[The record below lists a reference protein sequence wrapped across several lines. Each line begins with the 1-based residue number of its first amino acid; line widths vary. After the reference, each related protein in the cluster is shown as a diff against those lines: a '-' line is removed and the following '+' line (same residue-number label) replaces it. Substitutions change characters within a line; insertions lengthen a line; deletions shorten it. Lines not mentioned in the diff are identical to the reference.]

1 MLGLERFRQRAFGRF
16 WRQKIGKGQ
25 VRRLRQKDYAYI
37 LSNTNMFKTM
47 GVHDMAKRFYEL
59 QVAGC
64 TRKLSIL
71 NISDKLAIAGF
82 ILLGDVEL
90 VTNCAAELAKRMPK
104 DADIIMT
111 AETKGIPLA
120 AELARQMG
128 MKWYVTARK
137 SVKAY
142 MENPLWVEDESITTK
157 GKQMLC
163 LMDADI
169 ERIKGKKVVILDDV
183 ISTGGSLRALEALA
197 EKAGAEVICKAAVL
211 AEGDAAE
218 RKDIIFLEKL
228 PLFDA
233 E

>member
-1 MLGLERFRQRAFGRF
+1 
-16 WRQKIGKGQ
+16 
-25 VRRLRQKDYAYI
+25 
-37 LSNTNMFKTM
+37 
-47 GVHDMAKRFYEL
+47 MANRFYEL

-64 TRKLSIL
+64 KRKLSIL

-90 VTNCAAELAKRMPK
+90 VTNCAAELAKRVPK
-104 DADIIMT
+104 DVEIIMT

-128 MKWYVTARK
+128 MKYYVTARK

-142 MENPLWVEDESITTK
+142 MENPVWVEDKSITTK

-163 LMDADI
+163 LMDADVD
-169 ERIKGKKVVILDDV
+169 RIKGKKVLILDDV
-183 ISTGGSLRALEALA
+183 ISTGGSLLALEKLA
-197 EKAGAEVICKAAVL
+197 EQAGGNVISKAAVL
-211 AEGDAAE
+211 AEGDAAL
-218 RKDIIFLEKL
+218 RTDIIFLEKL

>member
-1 MLGLERFRQRAFGRF
+1 
-16 WRQKIGKGQ
+16 
-25 VRRLRQKDYAYI
+25 
-37 LSNTNMFKTM
+37 
-47 GVHDMAKRFYEL
+47 MANRFYEL

-90 VTNCAAELAKRMPK
+90 VTSCAAELAKRIPK
-104 DADIIMT
+104 DAEIIMT

-120 AELARQMG
+120 AELARQLG
-128 MKWYVTARK
+128 MKWYITARK

-157 GKQMLC
+157 GKQVLC

-169 ERIKGKKVVILDDV
+169 ERIKGKKVLILDDV
-183 ISTGGSLRALEALA
+183 ISTGGSLRALEQLA
-197 EKAGAEVICKAAVL
+197 EKAGGHVVGKAAVL
-211 AEGDAAE
+211 AEGWPRAT
-218 RKDIIFLEKL
+218 RLTGMISSSWRSCLFLMQNDREPHFILCSSWPMPRLRLVFAKIS
-228 PLFDA
+228 
-233 E
+233 

>member
-1 MLGLERFRQRAFGRF
+1 
-16 WRQKIGKGQ
+16 
-25 VRRLRQKDYAYI
+25 
-37 LSNTNMFKTM
+37 
-47 GVHDMAKRFYEL
+47 MANRFYEL

-64 TRKLSIL
+64 KRKLSIL

-90 VTNCAAELAKRMPK
+90 VTNCAAELAKRVPK
-104 DADIIMT
+104 EVEVIMT

-128 MKWYVTARK
+128 MKYYVTARK

-157 GKQMLC
+157 GKQILC
-163 LMDADI
+163 LMDADV
-169 ERIKGKKVVILDDV
+169 ERIKGKKVLILDDV
-183 ISTGGSLRALEALA
+183 ISTGGSLLALEKLA
-197 EKAGAEVICKAAVL
+197 AQAGGNVICKAAVL
-211 AEGDAAE
+211 AEGDAAK
-218 RKDIIFLEKL
+218 RTDIIFLEKL